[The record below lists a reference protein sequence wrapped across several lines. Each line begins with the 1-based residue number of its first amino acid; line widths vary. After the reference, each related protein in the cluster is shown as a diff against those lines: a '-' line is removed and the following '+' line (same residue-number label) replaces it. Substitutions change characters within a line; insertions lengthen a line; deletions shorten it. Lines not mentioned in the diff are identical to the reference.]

1 MVARFVSI
9 GAGVVVVLS
18 TRILACG
25 EPHALCQDEVGRN
38 DCSDKP
44 QAGITGKL
52 RQSRSGIVTRVER
65 LALQTRSAL
74 HSCLTP
80 TPPSS
85 LFVLIQ
91 QRRRLSYYSQK
102 YHIYTTLTMATNAL
116 ITFKAGKC
124 DLRGK
129 KVTPDATPGYLYLYV
144 EDDIPH
150 FCWRPRSAP
159 PTEPEID
166 LFMVPG
172 DGTFQPLLK
181 EEGAEELHS
190 PTNGRI
196 YVLKFSS
203 SSQRHFFWMQS
214 KTQHKEGSLSWFS
227 QRDQRVG
234 QIVND
239 ILQGDEDVD
248 IEQAV
253 QELRNGGGDGDGDGD
268 LMDLDEQQPEPRDR
282 TGSTG
287 GAGADATGADPRDEG
302 AASRDG
308 GADGGRA

>member
-1 MVARFVSI
+1 
-9 GAGVVVVLS
+9 
-18 TRILACG
+18 
-25 EPHALCQDEVGRN
+25 
-38 DCSDKP
+38 
-44 QAGITGKL
+44 
-52 RQSRSGIVTRVER
+52 
-65 LALQTRSAL
+65 
-74 HSCLTP
+74 
-80 TPPSS
+80 
-85 LFVLIQ
+85 
-91 QRRRLSYYSQK
+91 
-102 YHIYTTLTMATNAL
+102 
-116 ITFKAGKC
+116 
-124 DLRGK
+124 LRGK
-129 KVTPDATPGYLYLYV
+129 KVTPDATPGYLFLYV

-196 YVLKFSS
+196 YVLKFAS

-214 KTQHKEGSLSWFS
+214 KTQHKEGALSWFS

-248 IEQAV
+248 VEQAV
-253 QELRNGGGDGDGDGD
+253 QELRHGGDDGDGDGD
-268 LMDLDEQQPEPRDR
+268 LMDLDEQQPEQRDR

>member
-1 MVARFVSI
+1 
-9 GAGVVVVLS
+9 
-18 TRILACG
+18 
-25 EPHALCQDEVGRN
+25 
-38 DCSDKP
+38 
-44 QAGITGKL
+44 
-52 RQSRSGIVTRVER
+52 
-65 LALQTRSAL
+65 
-74 HSCLTP
+74 
-80 TPPSS
+80 
-85 LFVLIQ
+85 
-91 QRRRLSYYSQK
+91 
-102 YHIYTTLTMATNAL
+102 MATNAL

-129 KVTPDATPGYLYLYV
+129 KVTPDATPGYLFLYV

-214 KTQHKEGSLSWFS
+214 KTQHKDGTLSWFS

-239 ILQGDEDVD
+239 ILQGEEDVD
-248 IEQAV
+248 IDQAV
-253 QELRNGGGDGDGDGD
+253 QELRHGGGDGDGDGD
-268 LMDLDEQQPEPRDR
+268 DDLMDLDEQPESRNR
-282 TGSTG
+282 HGSTG

-302 AASRDG
+302 EASREG

>member
-1 MVARFVSI
+1 
-9 GAGVVVVLS
+9 
-18 TRILACG
+18 
-25 EPHALCQDEVGRN
+25 
-38 DCSDKP
+38 
-44 QAGITGKL
+44 
-52 RQSRSGIVTRVER
+52 
-65 LALQTRSAL
+65 
-74 HSCLTP
+74 
-80 TPPSS
+80 
-85 LFVLIQ
+85 
-91 QRRRLSYYSQK
+91 
-102 YHIYTTLTMATNAL
+102 MATNAL

-129 KVTPDATPGYLYLYV
+129 KVTPDATPGYLFLYV

-159 PTEPEID
+159 STEPEID

-268 LMDLDEQQPEPRDR
+268 LMDLDEEQPGPRDR

>member
-1 MVARFVSI
+1 
-9 GAGVVVVLS
+9 
-18 TRILACG
+18 
-25 EPHALCQDEVGRN
+25 
-38 DCSDKP
+38 
-44 QAGITGKL
+44 
-52 RQSRSGIVTRVER
+52 
-65 LALQTRSAL
+65 
-74 HSCLTP
+74 
-80 TPPSS
+80 
-85 LFVLIQ
+85 
-91 QRRRLSYYSQK
+91 
-102 YHIYTTLTMATNAL
+102 MATHAL

-144 EDDIPH
+144 EDEIPH

-159 PTEPEID
+159 ATEPEID

-181 EEGAEELHS
+181 EEGADELHS

-196 YVLKFSS
+196 YVLKFAS

-214 KTQHKEGSLSWFS
+214 KTQHKDGSLSWFS

-239 ILQGDEDVD
+239 ILQGEEEND
-248 IEQAV
+248 IAFAV
-253 QELRNGGGDGDGDGD
+253 GELNNGGGDGDGDGDGD
-268 LMDLDEQQPEPRDR
+268 LMDLDEQQPEQRDR